1 MTMGYP
7 IKQPVSNNMIAR
19 TQFQSFYP
27 VVRPRI
33 GNKEFGGKRERYFID
48 KSKSSE
54 FWDVQDV

>member
-1 MTMGYP
+1 M
-7 IKQPVSNNMIAR
+7 KQPVSNNMIAR